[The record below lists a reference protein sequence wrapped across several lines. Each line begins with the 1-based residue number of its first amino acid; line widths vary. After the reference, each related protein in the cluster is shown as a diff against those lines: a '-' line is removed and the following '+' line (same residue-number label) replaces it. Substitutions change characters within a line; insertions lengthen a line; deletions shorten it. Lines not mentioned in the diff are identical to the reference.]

1 MSSLG
6 EALQPWFCRVMLQ
19 CSSTPL
25 KKKASV
31 SRGRESREMGI
42 RAVRFGF
49 PAPEIDTAK
58 WTITVWRFG
67 G

>member
-25 KKKASV
+25 KKK
-31 SRGRESREMGI
+31 RPQFPQGEQRNGHPCRL
-42 RAVRFGF
+42 FCF

-58 WTITVWRFG
+58 WTITVEI
-67 G
+67 